1 MQTHANALPPAL
13 ERAGEPRWRQAISRS
28 AHGRRDVGEFD
39 QRGFGPDADPPYDH
53 RGLVVAAS
61 AWLAFYVIAVMH
73 DFIAS
78 GY

>member
-1 MQTHANALPPAL
+1 MQAHAGVRSPL
-13 ERAGEPRWRQAISRS
+13 ERAGEQRSRQAAARS
-28 AHGRRDVGEFD
+28 LEDCRDVGKVD
-39 QRGFGPDADPPYDH
+39 QREIGPDAYPPYDP
-53 RGLVVAAS
+53 RGLVVAAT